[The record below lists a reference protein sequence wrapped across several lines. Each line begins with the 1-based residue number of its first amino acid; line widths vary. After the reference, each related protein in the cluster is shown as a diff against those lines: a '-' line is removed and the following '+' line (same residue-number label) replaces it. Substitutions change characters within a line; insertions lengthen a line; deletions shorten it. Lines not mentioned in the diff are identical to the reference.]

1 MSTIGTVLLLRLR
14 RDRLQLLIWALA
26 FLALMLMTASA
37 LGNEYGSA
45 ATREA
50 VVRLA
55 THDTS
60 LLVLRGAPHGT
71 TLGALIAFEIMSFA
85 GILAAI
91 MNTMLA
97 VRHVRAEEEQGRV
110 ELVGATRA
118 GRIVPTVATLLEG
131 VIANIIIGAAS
142 AVGLMVTGLE
152 PGGSSV
158 FGLAVA
164 ACGFAYLGIG
174 LVCAQLFSAG
184 RTANAWGIVLA
195 CLGWMLRGIGDATG
209 TPAADGL
216 SATSGWASWVS
227 PIGWAQQVKPFAG
240 NDLRPALLALATGVV
255 LAVVALWLQGIR
267 DIGAGFVP
275 ARRGRPSA
283 SAALAGPIG
292 LAWRQQRGVLIA
304 WAVGAILLAV
314 LAAELVPTAV
324 DAIRGAPGFEQIA
337 QGLVP
342 GGHGGFVD
350 LFIAGLAS
358 FVGLV
363 LTGGALQAIMRLR
376 QDEASGLAEA
386 VLGGR
391 VGRLRWL
398 ASTLVVALGTV
409 VVAALLAGL
418 LAGATGATLSGEDQ
432 FGKWFGACLAQLP
445 AVFAYA
451 GVLALVF
458 ALVPRATIGLGWALF
473 GLGAFIGQFGG
484 LMKLPEVVRNLSP
497 SSHTPA
503 IPTDDI
509 DWSGA
514 WWMLV
519 VCLVALV
526 AAAIVFR
533 RRDLQGR

>member
-1 MSTIGTVLLLRLR
+1 
-14 RDRLQLLIWALA
+14 
-26 FLALMLMTASA
+26 
-37 LGNEYGSA
+37 
-45 ATREA
+45 
-50 VVRLA
+50 
-55 THDTS
+55 
-60 LLVLRGAPHGT
+60 
-71 TLGALIAFEIMSFA
+71 
-85 GILAAI
+85 
-91 MNTMLA
+91 
-97 VRHVRAEEEQGRV
+97 
-110 ELVGATRA
+110 
-118 GRIVPTVATLLEG
+118 
-131 VIANIIIGAAS
+131 
-142 AVGLMVTGLE
+142 
-152 PGGSSV
+152 
-158 FGLAVA
+158 
-164 ACGFAYLGIG
+164 
-174 LVCAQLFSAG
+174 
-184 RTANAWGIVLA
+184 
-195 CLGWMLRGIGDATG
+195 
-209 TPAADGL
+209 
-216 SATSGWASWVS
+216 
-227 PIGWAQQVKPFAG
+227 
-240 NDLRPALLALATGVV
+240 
-255 LAVVALWLQGIR
+255 
-267 DIGAGFVP
+267 
-275 ARRGRPSA
+275 
-283 SAALAGPIG
+283 
-292 LAWRQQRGVLIA
+292 
-304 WAVGAILLAV
+304 
-314 LAAELVPTAV
+314 
-324 DAIRGAPGFEQIA
+324 
-337 QGLVP
+337 
-342 GGHGGFVD
+342 
-350 LFIAGLAS
+350 
-358 FVGLV
+358 
-363 LTGGALQAIMRLR
+363 MRLR